1 MALDDQVQNLI
12 DKQNLIINN
21 LTSILS
27 LSSDA
32 INKFSDLQTSVQ
44 NLSASDIFTNFQNFN
59 SNIFNIASYYQQI
72 YNILNKK
79 YFLYNFIE
87 DNYTE
92 NLNISLLNVEIFDE
106 NFNSLSG
113 FNYNILNRNLSLS
126 NIDNSINRCFIKFSQ
141 NLTNSQIYSDLT
153 FTFSS
158 KVDIDQNITS
168 VLLAVSD
175 FNKINEIYNNKT
187 LNNTVMVVN
196 GTKKYKIITYGRT
209 VQNDVKY
216 LTLHVFPN
224 IIESSITTVTL
235 HNYLFDDSISELN
248 LVSYDV
254 NDISSV
260 YFSDAD
266 RDLTTGKLTIYNKFN
281 FPKFVFNYSI
291 SGNIESRMV
300 YAE

>member
-1 MALDDQVQNLI
+1 MVLDDQIQNLI

-27 LSSDA
+27 LSADA
-32 INKFSDLQTSVQ
+32 INKYSDLQVAVQ

-59 SNIFNIASYYQQI
+59 SNIYNIASYYQQI

-79 YFLYNFIE
+79 YFLYNFIP
-87 DNYTE
+87 DVYTE
-92 NLNISLLNVEIFDE
+92 QIDTSIANVEVFDE
-106 NFNSLSG
+106 NFNL
-113 FNYNILNRNLSLS
+113 LNGITYYIDNNNLSLS
-126 NIDNSINRCFIKFSQ
+126 NIDSSINRCFIKISQ
-141 NLTNSQIYSDLT
+141 NLNNSKIYSDIE

-158 KVDIDQNITS
+158 KTDIDQNITS
-168 VLLAVSD
+168 VLVAVPD
-175 FNKINEIYNNKT
+175 FNKINEIYDNKT
-187 LNNTVMVVN
+187 LNNTFAVIN
-196 GTKKYKIITYGRT
+196 ENKKYKIITYGRT

-224 IIESSITTVTL
+224 IIESSITSITF
-235 HNYLFDDSISELN
+235 HNYLFDDSINELN
-248 LVSYDV
+248 LVSYDI

-266 RDLTTGKLTIYNKFN
+266 RDLNTGKLTIYDKFN